1 MAPVAVQAPPP
12 PRTETVVPCPCTVV
26 AMAGTPAAVTVRPIA
41 SIVPSAAI
49 VETGAPTSS
58 TIAAWGVCLGV
69 ALSAARAVMTY
80 QKQARLNQTGVVDEI
95 TWHFLMDYGKGGNYG
110 KKDITRLLNIAMRFG
125 GVPYVWGG
133 ETPAGFDCS
142 GFVQYVFRQIGI
154 NLPRTAD
161 VQYELGRKVLQSEL
175 QPGDLVFFETYE
187 PGASH
192 NGIYVGDGNF
202 IGANSGTGVAVAS
215 LASPYWSTRYLGAR
229 RLF

>member
-1 MAPVAVQAPPP
+1 
-12 PRTETVVPCPCTVV
+12 
-26 AMAGTPAAVTVRPIA
+26 
-41 SIVPSAAI
+41 
-49 VETGAPTSS
+49 
-58 TIAAWGVCLGV
+58 
-69 ALSAARAVMTY
+69 MTY
-80 QKQARLNQTGVVDEI
+80 QKQARLSQTGAVDEI

-110 KKDITRLLNIAMRFG
+110 KKDVTRLLNIAMRFG

-192 NGIYVGDGNF
+192 DGIYVGEGKF
-202 IGANSGTGVAVAS
+202 IAANSGTGVAVVS
-215 LASPYWSTRYLGAR
+215 LGDPYWSSRYLGAR

>member
-1 MAPVAVQAPPP
+1 MIQIIRRNIVGLLLWGIVATLIFQSPAAEAATAREGDQGDRVLAVQLRLIDLGYNVPKATGEFDA
-12 PRTETVVPCPCTVV
+12 RT
-26 AMAGTPAAVTVRPIA
+26 
-41 SIVPSAAI
+41 
-49 VETGAPTSS
+49 
-58 TIAAWGVCLGV
+58 
-69 ALSAARAVMTY
+69 ARAVMTY

-95 TWHFLMDYGKGGNYG
+95 TWHFLMDYGKSGNYG
-110 KKDITRLLNIAMRFG
+110 NKDVTRLLNIAMRFG

-215 LASPYWSTRYLGAR
+215 LASPYWRTRYLGAR

>member
-1 MAPVAVQAPPP
+1 MKRFGGNFGAGLLLCGLLAVLALPLKVAEAATVREGDQGDRVLAVQLRLIDLGYNVPKATGEYDA
-12 PRTETVVPCPCTVV
+12 RT
-26 AMAGTPAAVTVRPIA
+26 
-41 SIVPSAAI
+41 
-49 VETGAPTSS
+49 
-58 TIAAWGVCLGV
+58 
-69 ALSAARAVMTY
+69 ARAVMTY

-215 LASPYWSTRYLGAR
+215 LASPYWNPRYLGAR

>member
-1 MAPVAVQAPPP
+1 MIQIIRRNIVGLLMWGIVATLIFQSPVAEAATAREGDQGDRVLAVQLRLIDLGYNVPKATGEFDA
-12 PRTETVVPCPCTVV
+12 RT
-26 AMAGTPAAVTVRPIA
+26 
-41 SIVPSAAI
+41 
-49 VETGAPTSS
+49 
-58 TIAAWGVCLGV
+58 
-69 ALSAARAVMTY
+69 ARAIMTY

-110 KKDITRLLNIAMRFG
+110 KKDVTRLLNIAMRFG

>member
-1 MAPVAVQAPPP
+1 MIQIIRRNIVGLLMWGIVATLIFQSPVAEAATAREGDQGDRVLAVQLRLIDLGYNVPKATGEFDA
-12 PRTETVVPCPCTVV
+12 RT
-26 AMAGTPAAVTVRPIA
+26 
-41 SIVPSAAI
+41 
-49 VETGAPTSS
+49 
-58 TIAAWGVCLGV
+58 
-69 ALSAARAVMTY
+69 ARAIMTY

-95 TWHFLMDYGKGGNYG
+95 TWHFLMDYGKSGNYG
-110 KKDITRLLNIAMRFG
+110 KKDVTRLLNIAMRFG

-161 VQYELGRKVLQSEL
+161 VQYELGRKVLQTEL

>member
-1 MAPVAVQAPPP
+1 MSK
-12 PRTETVVPCPCTVV
+12 TVGKRISASLLVLFFLALV
-26 AMAGTPAAVTVRPIA
+26 GSPIA
-41 SIVPSAAI
+41 WAATAQEGDEGDRVLAI
-49 VETGAPTSS
+49 QLRLIDLGYNIPKATGEFDERT
-58 TIAAWGVCLGV
+58 T
-69 ALSAARAVMTY
+69 RAVLTY

-110 KKDITRLLNIAMRFG
+110 KQEVARLLNIALRFG

-133 ETPAGFDCS
+133 ATPAGFDCS
-142 GFVQYVFRQIGI
+142 GFVQYVFGQIGV

-161 VQYELGRKVLQSEL
+161 VQYELGRKVMKTDL

-192 NGIYVGDGNF
+192 NGIFVGDDRF
-202 IGANSGTGVAVAS
+202 VAANSGTGVAVAALS
-215 LASPYWSTRYLGAR
+215 DPYWNSRYLGAR

>member
-1 MAPVAVQAPPP
+1 MKRITNRAIVVLLLWMFFAVAAVQTPVAQAATAREGDQGDRVFAVQLRLIDLGYNVPKATGEFDA
-12 PRTETVVPCPCTVV
+12 RT
-26 AMAGTPAAVTVRPIA
+26 
-41 SIVPSAAI
+41 
-49 VETGAPTSS
+49 
-58 TIAAWGVCLGV
+58 
-69 ALSAARAVMTY
+69 ARAVMTY

-110 KKDITRLLNIAMRFG
+110 KKDVARLLNIAMRFG

-133 ETPAGFDCS
+133 ETPVGFDCS

-192 NGIYVGDGNF
+192 DGIYVGEGNF
-202 IGANSGTGVAVAS
+202 IAANSGTGVAVVS
-215 LASPYWSTRYLGAR
+215 LSDPYWISRYLGAR

>member
-1 MAPVAVQAPPP
+1 MKQVKIRAVLFLLAWVFLAAATIQMPFAEAATVREGDQGDRVLAVQLRLIDLGYNVPKATGEYDA
-12 PRTETVVPCPCTVV
+12 RTV
-26 AMAGTPAAVTVRPIA
+26 
-41 SIVPSAAI
+41 
-49 VETGAPTSS
+49 
-58 TIAAWGVCLGV
+58 
-69 ALSAARAVMTY
+69 RAVMTY
-80 QKQARLNQTGVVDEI
+80 QKQARLSQTGAVDEI

-110 KKDITRLLNIAMRFG
+110 KKDVTRLLNIAMRFG

-192 NGIYVGDGNF
+192 DGIYVGEGKF
-202 IGANSGTGVAVAS
+202 IAANSGTGVAVVS
-215 LASPYWSTRYLGAR
+215 LGDPYWSSRYLGAR

>member
-1 MAPVAVQAPPP
+1 MIQIIRRNIVGLLLWGLVATLIFQSPVAQAATAREGDQGDRVLAVQLRLIDLGYNVPKASGEFDA
-12 PRTETVVPCPCTVV
+12 RT
-26 AMAGTPAAVTVRPIA
+26 
-41 SIVPSAAI
+41 
-49 VETGAPTSS
+49 
-58 TIAAWGVCLGV
+58 
-69 ALSAARAVMTY
+69 ARAVMTY

-110 KKDITRLLNIAMRFG
+110 KKDVTRLLNIAMRFG

-202 IGANSGTGVAVAS
+202 IGANSGTGVAVVS

>member
-1 MAPVAVQAPPP
+1 MKRIRNRAIAVLLLWVFFAAATIQMPFVEAATAREGDQGDRVLAVQLRLIDLGYNVPKATGEFDA
-12 PRTETVVPCPCTVV
+12 RT
-26 AMAGTPAAVTVRPIA
+26 
-41 SIVPSAAI
+41 
-49 VETGAPTSS
+49 
-58 TIAAWGVCLGV
+58 
-69 ALSAARAVMTY
+69 ARAVMTY

-110 KKDITRLLNIAMRFG
+110 KKDVARLLNIAMRFG

-192 NGIYVGDGNF
+192 DGIYVGEGKF
-202 IGANSGTGVAVAS
+202 IAANSGTGVAVVS
-215 LASPYWSTRYLGAR
+215 LADPYWSSRYLGAR

>member
-1 MAPVAVQAPPP
+1 MSNTVAKGI
-12 PRTETVVPCPCTVV
+12 TVSLLALFLLVF
-26 AMAGTPAAVTVRPIA
+26 GG
-41 SIVPSAAI
+41 SPSAWAATAQEGDEGDRVLAI
-49 VETGAPTSS
+49 QLRLIDLGYNIPKATGEFDKQT
-58 TIAAWGVCLGV
+58 T
-69 ALSAARAVMTY
+69 RAGLTY

-110 KKDITRLLNIAMRFG
+110 KQDVARLLNIALRFG

-133 ETPAGFDCS
+133 ATPVGFDCS
-142 GFVQYVFRQIGI
+142 GFVQYVFGQIGV

-161 VQYELGRKVLQSEL
+161 VQYELGRKVMKADL

-192 NGIYVGDGNF
+192 DGIYVGDDQF
-202 IGANSGTGVAVAS
+202 VAANSGTGVAVAALS
-215 LASPYWSTRYLGAR
+215 DPYWSSRYLGAR

>member
-1 MAPVAVQAPPP
+1 MIQIIRRNIVGLLLWGLVATLIFQSPVAQAATAREGDQGDRVLAVQLRLIDLGYNVPKASGEFDA
-12 PRTETVVPCPCTVV
+12 RT
-26 AMAGTPAAVTVRPIA
+26 
-41 SIVPSAAI
+41 
-49 VETGAPTSS
+49 
-58 TIAAWGVCLGV
+58 
-69 ALSAARAVMTY
+69 ARAVMTY

-95 TWHFLMDYGKGGNYG
+95 TWHFLMDYGKSGNYA
-110 KKDITRLLNIAMRFG
+110 KKDVTRLLNIAMRFG

>member
-1 MAPVAVQAPPP
+1 MKRITRAIWMLLLGGFLAVATIQMPFAEAATVREGDQGDRVLAVQLRLIDLGYNVPKATGEFDA
-12 PRTETVVPCPCTVV
+12 RT
-26 AMAGTPAAVTVRPIA
+26 
-41 SIVPSAAI
+41 
-49 VETGAPTSS
+49 
-58 TIAAWGVCLGV
+58 
-69 ALSAARAVMTY
+69 ARAVMTY
-80 QKQARLNQTGVVDEI
+80 QKQARLSQTGVVDEI

-110 KKDITRLLNIAMRFG
+110 KKDVTRLLNIAMRFG

-142 GFVQYVFRQIGI
+142 GFVQYVFRQIGV

-192 NGIYVGDGNF
+192 DGIYVGDGKF
-202 IGANSGTGVAVAS
+202 IAANSGTGVAVVS
-215 LASPYWSTRYLGAR
+215 LGDPYWSSRYLGAR

>member
-1 MAPVAVQAPPP
+1 MIQIIRRNIVGLLLWGLVATLIFQSPVAQAATAREGDEGDRVLAVQLRLIDLGYNVPKATGEFDA
-12 PRTETVVPCPCTVV
+12 RT
-26 AMAGTPAAVTVRPIA
+26 
-41 SIVPSAAI
+41 
-49 VETGAPTSS
+49 
-58 TIAAWGVCLGV
+58 
-69 ALSAARAVMTY
+69 ARAVMTY

-110 KKDITRLLNIAMRFG
+110 KKDVARLLNIAMRFG

>member
-1 MAPVAVQAPPP
+1 MIQIIRRNIVGLLMWGIVATLIFQSPVAQAATAREGDQGDRVLAVQLRLIDLGYNVPKATGEFDA
-12 PRTETVVPCPCTVV
+12 RT
-26 AMAGTPAAVTVRPIA
+26 
-41 SIVPSAAI
+41 
-49 VETGAPTSS
+49 
-58 TIAAWGVCLGV
+58 
-69 ALSAARAVMTY
+69 ARAIMTY

-110 KKDITRLLNIAMRFG
+110 KKDVARLLNIAMRFG

>member
-1 MAPVAVQAPPP
+1 MIQIIRRNIVGLLMWGIVATLIFQSPVAEAATAREGDQGDRVLAVQLRLIDLGYNVPKATGEFDA
-12 PRTETVVPCPCTVV
+12 RT
-26 AMAGTPAAVTVRPIA
+26 
-41 SIVPSAAI
+41 
-49 VETGAPTSS
+49 
-58 TIAAWGVCLGV
+58 
-69 ALSAARAVMTY
+69 ARAVMTY
-80 QKQARLNQTGVVDEI
+80 QKQARLSQTGVVDEI

-110 KKDITRLLNIAMRFG
+110 KKDVTRLLNIAMRFG

-142 GFVQYVFRQIGI
+142 GFVQYVFRQIGV

-192 NGIYVGDGNF
+192 DGIYVGDGKF
-202 IGANSGTGVAVAS
+202 IAANSGTGVAVVS
-215 LASPYWSTRYLGAR
+215 LGDPYWSSRYLGAR

>member
-1 MAPVAVQAPPP
+1 MRKTVGKGITVSLLALFFLALVGSRVAWAATAQEGDEGDRVLAIQLRLIDLGYNIPKATGEFDE
-12 PRTETVVPCPCTVV
+12 RT
-26 AMAGTPAAVTVRPIA
+26 
-41 SIVPSAAI
+41 S
-49 VETGAPTSS
+49 
-58 TIAAWGVCLGV
+58 
-69 ALSAARAVMTY
+69 RAVLTY

-110 KKDITRLLNIAMRFG
+110 KQEVARLLNIALRFG

-133 ETPAGFDCS
+133 ATPAGFDCS
-142 GFVQYVFRQIGI
+142 GFVQYVFGQVGV

-161 VQYELGRKVLQSEL
+161 VQYELGRKVMKTDL

-192 NGIYVGDGNF
+192 DGIYVGDDRF
-202 IGANSGTGVAVAS
+202 VAANSGTGVAVAALS
-215 LASPYWSTRYLGAR
+215 DPYWSSRYLGAR

>member
-1 MAPVAVQAPPP
+1 MKRSTSSAIVCLWLWVFFAVATVQTPVAEAATAREGDQGDRVLAVQLRLIDLGYNVPKATGEFDA
-12 PRTETVVPCPCTVV
+12 RT
-26 AMAGTPAAVTVRPIA
+26 
-41 SIVPSAAI
+41 
-49 VETGAPTSS
+49 
-58 TIAAWGVCLGV
+58 
-69 ALSAARAVMTY
+69 ARAVMTY

-110 KKDITRLLNIAMRFG
+110 KKDVARMLNIAMRFG

-142 GFVQYVFRQIGI
+142 GFVQYVFRQIGV

-192 NGIYVGDGNF
+192 DGIYVGEGKF
-202 IGANSGTGVAVAS
+202 IAANSGTGVAVVS
-215 LASPYWSTRYLGAR
+215 LGDPYWSSRYLGAR

>member
-1 MAPVAVQAPPP
+1 MKRSTSREIVCLILWLFFAVAMVQTPVAEAATAREGDQGDRVLAVQLRLIDLGYNVPKATGEFDA
-12 PRTETVVPCPCTVV
+12 RT
-26 AMAGTPAAVTVRPIA
+26 
-41 SIVPSAAI
+41 
-49 VETGAPTSS
+49 
-58 TIAAWGVCLGV
+58 
-69 ALSAARAVMTY
+69 ARAVMTY
-80 QKQARLNQTGVVDEI
+80 QKQARLNQTGEVDEI

-110 KKDITRLLNIAMRFG
+110 KKDVTRLLNIALRFG

-142 GFVQYVFRQIGI
+142 GFIQYVFRQIGV

-192 NGIYVGDGNF
+192 DGIYVGDGNF
-202 IGANSGTGVAVAS
+202 IAANSGTGVAVAS
-215 LASPYWSTRYLGAR
+215 LADPYWSSRYLGAR

>member
-1 MAPVAVQAPPP
+1 MKRVIRRIVGVLLFGAVIGFWGPAAEVQAATARSGDEGDRVLAVQLRLIDLGYNIPKATGVFDE
-12 PRTETVVPCPCTVV
+12 RTTR
-26 AMAGTPAAVTVRPIA
+26 AVT
-41 SIVPSAAI
+41 
-49 VETGAPTSS
+49 
-58 TIAAWGVCLGV
+58 
-69 ALSAARAVMTY
+69 TY
-80 QKQARLNQTGVVDEI
+80 QKQARLNQSGVVDEI

-110 KKDITRLLNIAMRFG
+110 KKDVVRLLNIAMRFG

-142 GFVQYVFRQIGI
+142 GFVQYVFRQIGV

-161 VQYELGRKVLQSEL
+161 VQYELGRKVMQSDL

-192 NGIYVGDGNF
+192 DGIYIGDGKF
-202 IGANSGTGVAVAS
+202 IAANSGTGVAIVS
-215 LASPYWSTRYLGAR
+215 LAQPYWSSRYLGAR

>member
-1 MAPVAVQAPPP
+1 MIQIIRRNIVGLLLWGLVATLIFQSPVAQAATAREGDEGDRVLAVQLRLIDLGYNVPKASGEFDA
-12 PRTETVVPCPCTVV
+12 RT
-26 AMAGTPAAVTVRPIA
+26 
-41 SIVPSAAI
+41 
-49 VETGAPTSS
+49 
-58 TIAAWGVCLGV
+58 
-69 ALSAARAVMTY
+69 ARAVMTY

-110 KKDITRLLNIAMRFG
+110 KKDVTRLLNIAMRFG

>member
-1 MAPVAVQAPPP
+1 MKRIIRRIIVSLLLWGIVATLIFQSQVVESAKAQEGDQGDRVLAVQLRLIDLGYNVPKATGEFDA
-12 PRTETVVPCPCTVV
+12 RT
-26 AMAGTPAAVTVRPIA
+26 
-41 SIVPSAAI
+41 
-49 VETGAPTSS
+49 
-58 TIAAWGVCLGV
+58 
-69 ALSAARAVMTY
+69 ARAVMTY

-110 KKDITRLLNIAMRFG
+110 KKDVARLINIAMRFG

-161 VQYELGRKVLQSEL
+161 VQYELGRKVLPTEL

-202 IGANSGTGVAVAS
+202 IGANSGAGVAVAS
-215 LASPYWSTRYLGAR
+215 LASPYWSSRYLGAR

>member
-1 MAPVAVQAPPP
+1 MKRITRAIWILLVGGFLAAAAIQLSFAEAATVREGDQGDRVLAVQLRLIDLGYNVPKATGEFDA
-12 PRTETVVPCPCTVV
+12 RT
-26 AMAGTPAAVTVRPIA
+26 
-41 SIVPSAAI
+41 
-49 VETGAPTSS
+49 
-58 TIAAWGVCLGV
+58 
-69 ALSAARAVMTY
+69 ARAVMTY
-80 QKQARLNQTGVVDEI
+80 QKQARLSQTGVVDEI

-110 KKDITRLLNIAMRFG
+110 KKDVTRLLNIAMRFG

-142 GFVQYVFRQIGI
+142 GFVQYVFRQIGV

-192 NGIYVGDGNF
+192 DGIYVGDGKF
-202 IGANSGTGVAVAS
+202 IAANSGTGVAVVS
-215 LASPYWSTRYLGAR
+215 LGDPYWSSRYLGAR

>member
-1 MAPVAVQAPPP
+1 MIQQYNRFFLAMLVWTLLALYGGTQVVQAATASEGDQGDRVLAVQLRLIDLGYNIPKATGVFEA
-12 PRTETVVPCPCTVV
+12 RT
-26 AMAGTPAAVTVRPIA
+26 
-41 SIVPSAAI
+41 
-49 VETGAPTSS
+49 
-58 TIAAWGVCLGV
+58 
-69 ALSAARAVMTY
+69 ARAVMTY
-80 QKQARLNQTGVVDEI
+80 QKQARLNQTGNVDEI

-110 KKDITRLLNIAMRFG
+110 KKDVARLLNIALKLG

-161 VQYELGRKVLQSEL
+161 VQYELGRKVLPAEL

-192 NGIYVGDGNF
+192 NGIYLGEGKFV
-202 IGANSGTGVAVAS
+202 GANSGTGVAIVS
-215 LASPYWSTRYLGAR
+215 LSDSYWSARYLGAR

>member
-1 MAPVAVQAPPP
+1 MKRITNRAIVVLLLWMFFAVAMIQMPFVEAATAREGDQGDRVLAVQLRLIDLGYNVPKATGEFDA
-12 PRTETVVPCPCTVV
+12 RT
-26 AMAGTPAAVTVRPIA
+26 
-41 SIVPSAAI
+41 
-49 VETGAPTSS
+49 
-58 TIAAWGVCLGV
+58 
-69 ALSAARAVMTY
+69 ARAVMTY

-110 KKDITRLLNIAMRFG
+110 KKDVARLLNIAMRFG

-161 VQYELGRKVLQSEL
+161 VQYELGRKVLQSDL

-192 NGIYVGDGNF
+192 DGIYVGEGKF
-202 IGANSGTGVAVAS
+202 IAANSGTGVAVVS
-215 LASPYWSTRYLGAR
+215 LADPYWSSRYLGAR

>member
-1 MAPVAVQAPPP
+1 MIQIIRRNIVGLLMWGIVATLIFQSPVAQAATAREGDQGDRVLAVQLRLIDLGYNVPKASGEFDA
-12 PRTETVVPCPCTVV
+12 RT
-26 AMAGTPAAVTVRPIA
+26 
-41 SIVPSAAI
+41 
-49 VETGAPTSS
+49 
-58 TIAAWGVCLGV
+58 
-69 ALSAARAVMTY
+69 ARAVMTY

-110 KKDITRLLNIAMRFG
+110 KKDVTRLLNIAMRFG

>member
-1 MAPVAVQAPPP
+1 MSKTVGKGITVSLLALFFLALVGNPLALAATAQEGDEGDRVLAIQLRLIDLGYNIPKATGEFDE
-12 PRTETVVPCPCTVV
+12 RTT
-26 AMAGTPAAVTVRPIA
+26 
-41 SIVPSAAI
+41 
-49 VETGAPTSS
+49 
-58 TIAAWGVCLGV
+58 
-69 ALSAARAVMTY
+69 RAVLTY

-110 KKDITRLLNIAMRFG
+110 KQEVARLLNIAMRFG

-161 VQYELGRKVLQSEL
+161 VQYELGRKVLPTEL

-215 LASPYWSTRYLGAR
+215 LASPYWSSRYLGAR